1 MSLLAKVAAIRDALG
16 LPADL
21 AAGPMLAA
29 ACEAMGIQPGQG
41 ATLPAIDLPPE
52 VLSAHV
58 CARARLLLPA
68 LACF

>member
-1 MSLLAKVAAIRDALG
+1 
-16 LPADL
+16 
-21 AAGPMLAA
+21 MLAA